1 MVEVNAMSTFLLHL
15 DNLILILFTLK
26 KIVSASDVQQD
37 AQYRGEVLAI
47 HTKTVLKLPKTLEH

>member
-1 MVEVNAMSTFLLHL
+1 MVEVNAMSMFLLHL

-37 AQYRGEVLAI
+37 APYRGEVLTI
-47 HTKTVLKLPKTLEH
+47 HTKTVLKVPKTLEH